1 MQGELHVLQVCADV
15 PSGADGWIDEKQWIQ
30 IVVPAMRQRHGDTAT
45 GHALRSLAHA
55 MRGDDGDVE
64 IELSVEAFKASL

>member
-1 MQGELHVLQVCADV
+1 MLQVCADV
-15 PSGADGWIDEKQWIQ
+15 PAGPDGWISEKQWTQ

-55 MRGDDGDVE
+55 MRGDQGDVGDVE